1 MNLNKVFIIGRLTQ
15 DPETRTTQAGQSVT
29 TVKMATNRVW
39 NDKAGQKQEGTE
51 FHTIVAWGRLGEI
64 AGQYLKKGGLAMF
77 EGRLQT
83 RSWVDQ
89 SNNKRYTTEI
99 VAESLQMGP
108 RAAGSSAGG
117 GSYERP
123 VVSDVKSSDRPGG
136 FSGRPAVASAIPDSE
151 IPIIGEDEPVSVGV
165 EEDERKI
172 NKEDLPF

>member
-15 DPETRTTQAGQSVT
+15 DPETRTTQTGQSVT

-51 FHTIVAWGRLGEI
+51 YHTIVAWGRLGEI
-64 AGQYLKKGGLAMF
+64 AGQYLKKGALALF

-83 RSWVDQ
+83 RSWTDQ
-89 SNNKRYTTEI
+89 NNNKRYTTEI
-99 VAESLQMGP
+99 IAEGLQMGP
-108 RAAGSSAGG
+108 RAAGSSGG
-117 GSYERP
+117 GNYERQDRP
-123 VVSDVKSSDRPGG
+123 VVSDIKSAPRAGGPVQDSD
-136 FSGRPAVASAIPDSE
+136 
-151 IPIIGEDEPVSVGV
+151 IPIIGEDEPVSAGV

>member
-1 MNLNKVFIIGRLTQ
+1 MNLNLNKVFIIGRLTQ
-15 DPETRTTQAGQSVT
+15 DPEVRSTQSGQSVA

-39 NDKAGQKQEGTE
+39 TDKAGQKQEGTE

-83 RSWVDQ
+83 RSWVDK

-108 RAAGSSAGG
+108 RSAGSQSVGG
-117 GSYERP
+117 NSSSSGGFQPRP
-123 VVSDVKSSDRPGG
+123 AISDIKKSSP
-136 FSGRPAVASAIPDSE
+136 VADAD
-151 IPIIGEDEPVSVGV
+151 IPIIGEDEPVSAGV
-165 EEDERKI
+165 EEDEVKI

>member
-15 DPETRTTQAGQSVT
+15 DPEVRSTQSGQSVA
-29 TVKMATNRVW
+29 TVRMATNRVW
-39 NDKAGQKQEGTE
+39 TDKAGQKQEGTE

-89 SNNKRYTTEI
+89 NNNKRYTTEI

-108 RAAGSSAGG
+108 RSAGSPSTGG
-117 GSYERP
+117 FQPRP
-123 VVSDVKSSDRPGG
+123 VSSDRQAGG
-136 FSGRPAVASAIPDSE
+136 PAMSDVRKSTSPIQDAD
-151 IPIIGEDEPVSVGV
+151 IPIIGEDEPVSAGV
-165 EEDERKI
+165 EEDEVKI